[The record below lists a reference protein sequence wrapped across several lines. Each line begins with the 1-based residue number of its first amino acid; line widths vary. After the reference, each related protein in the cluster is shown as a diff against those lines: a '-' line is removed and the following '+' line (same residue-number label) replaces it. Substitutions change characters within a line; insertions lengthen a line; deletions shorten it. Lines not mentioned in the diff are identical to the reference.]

1 MLALKHQSFVPTRV
15 RLQATLA
22 FVVVAFAANSLIT
35 RHVVEHDLLDPALL
49 SAIRFL
55 AGALAL
61 LALRPPIVVEK
72 RHVWAALALGAYA
85 FLISY
90 GYRFIPAAA
99 GTFVFYAAVFITL
112 VASERRMPS
121 ARRALGGALALA
133 GIALLAFARIGE
145 VTLLGVALLA
155 LTGVAWGVYTALGRG
170 SADPLAF
177 TSVNFVLLGAVLLL
191 PTAAYAAAGAH
202 ASVSGVLWAVAMG
215 AGTTAFAYVAWY
227 WCLQRVDA
235 SQAGLFQLAV
245 PVVTAVG
252 AVVLLDEPL
261 GWRLAVAGALVV
273 AGLWVGRSG
282 AVARARLS

>member
-1 MLALKHQSFVPTRV
+1 MATRV
-15 RLQATLA
+15 RLAATLA

-35 RHVVEHDLLDPALL
+35 RHVVEQDLLDPGLL

-61 LALRPPIVVEK
+61 LALRPRLNVEK
-72 RHVWAALALGAYA
+72 RHAWAAVALGAYA

-99 GTFVFYAAVFITL
+99 GTFVFYAAVFVTL
-112 VASERRMPS
+112 LAAERKAPS
-121 ARRALGGALALA
+121 ARGALGGVLALA
-133 GIALLAFARIGE
+133 GLGFLALARVAE

-155 LTGVAWGVYTALGRG
+155 FTGVAWGVYTALGRK

-191 PTAAYAAAGAH
+191 PTAAFAAVGAPVVTTPGL
-202 ASVSGVLWAVAMG
+202 AWAIVMG

-227 WCLQRVDA
+227 WCLQRIDA

-245 PVVTAVG
+245 PVVTALG
-252 AVVLLDEPL
+252 AVVLLDEPW
-261 GWRLAVAGALVV
+261 GWRLAVAGTFVV
-273 AGLWVGRSG
+273 VGLFVGRHG
-282 AVARARLS
+282 RPAEPKPKIV